1 MKVNKNWAIKYAYP
15 VFFIGLFTAMGDF
28 LIGKFAYIG
37 FGIMLFSFY
46 LMYLS
51 RDKKY
56 LKHLKLYMI
65 VNVRFVEL
73 D

>member
-1 MKVNKNWAIKYAYP
+1 MKINKNWAIKYAYP

-28 LIGKFAYIG
+28 LIGRYAYIG

-51 RDKKY
+51 KGK
-56 LKHLKLYMI
+56 
-65 VNVRFVEL
+65 E
-73 D
+73 